1 MPEREKRLDFRPG
14 HPCGQ
19 CENCYIPLVPDWQ
32 WPALIAP
39 ALEVRDQPSQNLEVL
54 GVRRDWSRTNPH
66 LHGTHE
72 LLIPL
77 AGDVLYGI
85 NEGFVQAHPGR
96 VIWFR
101 PGVVHDAGY
110 PPAIGDCD
118 HLWVRLLARQCAVFR
133 VVAFDGRA
141 ERDDRIRF
149 LFDESELGVSW
160 LQWFSDAPG
169 PRQTY
174 AVLALAAAVLRIV
187 LSSRLEQAPIAGVA
201 EVVGAVQAHLRSTAG
216 RGDHLE
222 SLADMAGYSKFHF
235 LRVFKQETGMTVQAF
250 VNAARATRV
259 AELLANGASVGA
271 IAQELGFA
279 SASSF
284 RRWWRTYRGLE

>member
-1 MPEREKRLDFRPG
+1 
-14 HPCGQ
+14 
-19 CENCYIPLVPDWQ
+19 
-32 WPALIAP
+32 
-39 ALEVRDQPSQNLEVL
+39 
-54 GVRRDWSRTNPH
+54 
-66 LHGTHE
+66 
-72 LLIPL
+72 
-77 AGDVLYGI
+77 
-85 NEGFVQAHPGR
+85 
-96 VIWFR
+96 
-101 PGVVHDAGY
+101 
-110 PPAIGDCD
+110 
-118 HLWVRLLARQCAVFR
+118 VFR

-149 LFDESELGVSW
+149 LFDENELGVSW

-169 PRQTY
+169 SRQTY

-187 LSSRLEQAPIAGVA
+187 LSSRLEQAPVAGVA

-250 VNAARATRV
+250 INAARATRV
-259 AELLANGASVGA
+259 AELQANGASVGA

-284 RRWWRTYRGLE
+284 RRWWRAYRGLE